1 MIIKIKNLYIV
12 FIYLIYTIIYIYIY
26 KSDELTKISLLLYII
41 IYYQL
46 VKRWLS

>member
-12 FIYLIYTIIYIYIY
+12 FIYLIYTIIYIY